1 MGARREAAYKHCSA
15 SLRVKKSAIFV
26 SASLTYCKSIKI
38 SSPQEDMPAKE
49 CSFGLSTLAEKETT
63 QLQFKDV
70 DNLVQEIKE
79 NLKLSQYDPG
89 VYSNSSQGSRGS
101 RNSPYVVPDRLKA
114 ANKCECEGQPGEG
127 GRKGSWAARKRYP
140 SMSANGKQKLE
151 KLDDPLEML
160 HELIS
165 EGNLLKEAVRR
176 LQVGLTPKI

>member
-1 MGARREAAYKHCSA
+1 
-15 SLRVKKSAIFV
+15 
-26 SASLTYCKSIKI
+26 
-38 SSPQEDMPAKE
+38 MPAKE

-89 VYSNSSQGSRGS
+89 VYSNSSQGSGGGITSSSSGAYKSRSYLSSRGS

-160 HELIS
+160 HELIRYEIFALVFDS
-165 EGNLLKEAVRR
+165 G
-176 LQVGLTPKI
+176 

>member
-1 MGARREAAYKHCSA
+1 MGPLARREAAYKHSSA

-26 SASLTYCKSIKI
+26 SASITYCKSIKI

-89 VYSNSSQGSRGS
+89 VYSNSSQGSGGGITSSSSGSLKARSYLSSRGS

-114 ANKCECEGQPGEG
+114 ANKCECEGAAGEG
-127 GRKGSWAARKRYP
+127 GRKGTPACRPTENRSSKSWTTHWKCFK
-140 SMSANGKQKLE
+140 N
-151 KLDDPLEML
+151 
-160 HELIS
+160 
-165 EGNLLKEAVRR
+165 
-176 LQVGLTPKI
+176 